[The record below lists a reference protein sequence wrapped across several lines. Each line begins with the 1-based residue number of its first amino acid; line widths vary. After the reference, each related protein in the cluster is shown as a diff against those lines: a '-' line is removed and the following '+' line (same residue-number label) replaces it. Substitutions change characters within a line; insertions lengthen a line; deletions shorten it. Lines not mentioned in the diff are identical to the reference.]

1 MNQKKIMRA
10 VSLALAMTVFTGCS
24 MGNTASV
31 MPEASGSTI
40 SEEAVRKDEVSGSA
54 VSGNMTGRDSQ
65 DKETKE
71 PSRQVGNP
79 STNDDN
85 EYVRDRYGDAIVQYD
100 LKGNLIK
107 TIPMDIDG
115 VEWVTNEWLYY
126 TSGYDGGLWRIP
138 IEKTEKGDHLK
149 IKKQERLLKKNGNDY
164 YIIYMTDSY
173 FLMEKWNDEKEGICK
188 YELESGK
195 ITDVIGS
202 EELGEDE
209 ELEFYD
215 DEMCNL
221 IVINGNLFFEGEK
234 ELFCLD
240 LESGESNV
248 IYSTGRYGIS
258 SYEKSGNVLY
268 FLLDNA
274 LYQYDSISK
283 KVACLISE
291 ESFIKEVDKLGLGF
305 VVDPDVTEIYL
316 DKGTMYFILKAEWLR
331 KGKKGFYEK
340 DELFSAPEGH
350 FEQLH
355 REDKLMD
362 YLDKKGWYKKDT
374 EEDYF
379 ISYENTSGINE
390 FYDGSVYA
398 SWYLTE
404 ESVECQVVKYDLTTK
419 KIKKVSG
426 GSK

>member
-10 VSLALAMTVFTGCS
+10 VSLALAMTVLTGCN

-40 SEEAVRKDEVSGSA
+40 SEDEVSGSA
-54 VSGNMTGRDSQ
+54 VRGNMTGRDSQ
-65 DKETKE
+65 DKETAE
-71 PSRQVGNP
+71 LSRQVGNP

-85 EYVRDRYGDAIVQYD
+85 EYVRDRHGDAIVQYD

-107 TIPMDIDG
+107 RIPMDIDG

-138 IEKTEKGDHLK
+138 IEKTKKGDHLK
-149 IKKQERLLKKNGNDY
+149 IKKQERLLRKDGNEY
-164 YIIYMTDSY
+164 RITYMTNSY
-173 FLMEKWNDEKEGICK
+173 FLMEKWNDDKEGICK

-195 ITDVIGS
+195 VTELIGS
-202 EELGEDE
+202 EELGEAE
-209 ELEFYD
+209 ESGFYD
-215 DEMCNL
+215 DEAGNP
-221 IVINGNLFFEGEK
+221 IVLNGNLFFEGEK

-240 LESGESNV
+240 LESGESSA
-248 IYSTGRYGIS
+248 IYSAGRYGIS

-305 VVDPDVTEIYL
+305 MVDPYVKEIYL
-316 DKGTMYFILKAEWLR
+316 EKGTMYFILKAEWLR
-331 KGKKGFYEK
+331 EGKKGFYEK

-362 YLDKKGWYKKDT
+362 YLDKKGWYKKDID
-374 EEDYF
+374 ENYC
-379 ISYENTSGINE
+379 ICYENTSGINE

-426 GSK
+426 GSR